1 MAKLDKQAKGGSAR
15 TSLEGINDTL
25 TNAEMRLE
33 KNKKLIYWC
42 LGIVLAVVAVVLIW
56 IYAIRNPGIK
66 EANEMIGKADI
77 MLFMNNNADSALT
90 LYKGVASN
98 YSSYDAGDR
107 ACHMAAIL
115 LYQKGKYA
123 DALKY
128 LEKGTAK
135 GKIEGPAYKS
145 LQGDCYV
152 NTKQYS
158 KAISCYDE
166 AVKLAGDNMS
176 YAPTFLLKKATVQHA
191 TKDYAGELDTYT
203 TIKQKY
209 PQFVAGMQMNIDK
222 YIERAK
228 GLAGK

>member
-1 MAKLDKQAKGGSAR
+1 MAKQDKKAAGSAR

-25 TNAEMRLE
+25 TSAEMRLE
-33 KNKKLIYWC
+33 NNKKLIYWC
-42 LGIVLAVVAVVLIW
+42 LGIIVAIVAVVLIW

-66 EANEMIGKADI
+66 EANEMIGKADV
-77 MLFMNNNADSALT
+77 MLMMNQNADSALT
-90 LYKGVASN
+90 LYKNVASN

-115 LYQKGKYA
+115 LYQKGKY
-123 DALKY
+123 DEALKY
-128 LEKGTAK
+128 LEQGTAK

-145 LQGDCYV
+145 LQADCYV
-152 NTKQYS
+152 NKKQYS

-166 AVKLAGDNMS
+166 AIKLAGDNMN
-176 YAPTFLLKKATVQHA
+176 YAPIFMMKKATVQHA

-203 TIKQKY
+203 QIKAKY
-209 PQFVAGMQMNIDK
+209 PQFVASSQLNIDK

>member
-1 MAKLDKQAKGGSAR
+1 MAKVAKGNTR
-15 TSLEGINDTL
+15 TSLESINDTL
-25 TNAEMRLE
+25 SKAEQRLE
-33 KNKKLIYWC
+33 NNKKLIYWV
-42 LGIVLAVVAVVLIW
+42 LGILLAVVALVLIY

-66 EANEMIGKADI
+66 EANEAIGRADVALYI
-77 MLFMNNNADSALT
+77 NNNADSALT

-115 LYQKGKYA
+115 LYQKGKYD

-152 NTKQYS
+152 NKKQYD
-158 KAISCYDE
+158 KAISCYND
-166 AVKLAGDNMS
+166 AINMAGDNMS
-176 YAPTFLLKKATVQHA
+176 YAPMFMMKKATVQHA
-191 TKDYAGELDTYT
+191 IKDYSGELSTYT
-203 TIKQKY
+203 ELKQKY
-209 PQFVAGMQMNIDK
+209 PQWVAGSQTNVDK